1 MRRVTSRSRFPRRPS
16 HLASACA
23 LRSCSLRVHV
33 TSISVIRHVPI
44 KSLDY
49 HLGEMIRAKGPCL
62 GGQAVLAASAED
74 QDLLAGVPSWR
85 AVEASRA
92 SRSMATHASAGARP
106 ATPTSQHERGA
117 AVRSAAC
124 AAEPASAK
132 RDSISSSVG
141 SGTPS
146 SAARLSIHSRVEGI
160 FVERTMRLVTS

>member
-85 AVEASRA
+85 AVEASRRVARWRHTALLPARGRRHLQA
-92 SRSMATHASAGARP
+92 STREGRQCAPRHAPPNRRAPKGTRSPHRLARAPRARRPGCLSIP
-106 ATPTSQHERGA
+106 AWRA
-117 AVRSAAC
+117 Y
-124 AAEPASAK
+124 
-132 RDSISSSVG
+132 SSSV
-141 SGTPS
+141 
-146 SAARLSIHSRVEGI
+146 L
-160 FVERTMRLVTS
+160 